1 MGTFTPYKESIFSEN
16 MKRVTFRDTDL
27 AGVTVKVI
35 VSILWESTAVQNVED
50 IEYDVKIPD
59 SGEISFD
66 VAEMLRPFRAAD
78 RRPVAD
84 IYFGGQAPVVSI
96 TVRDTGQE
104 YAWSKALVIGGVDE
118 SVDAE
123 MVRLHQF
130 FTARPQIDETVPGLP
145 QLLTVS
151 LDGQIDGYSYTEKQ
165 LMVRIHFRSHAP
177 IEVLHSTVRKYRGT
191 GQLRATYSHSY
202 TDVSY
207 GTVRAL
213 ADEEGIEDEIVA
225 YDLWGVLS
233 FEEDDGSETVY
244 SNVPYPQR
252 FIVRRARAGWS
263 YFMFLNGLDGV
274 DTLIARGQA
283 RDMVEG
289 ETVTSVNRDVE
300 AEVVNDAR
308 RYREVN
314 TGYIRSREYRDL
326 WFEFFR
332 SPLRAVADLEGNIR
346 DIVVDEYTAE
356 YNDTGEVISFT
367 FKYHLSERELPVMA
381 VRGEI
386 TRPVEEDTVP
396 AGERFAISVSPE
408 VFHVPVDGGSV
419 GLSVVSSAKW
429 SAAVSDED
437 GMGVSVS
444 EDEGAAGDAAVTV
457 SVSGRA
463 ARVDQSASVAFTDL
477 WGNVAGLQV
486 KRAGWRLCE
495 CGFADVVLTGA
506 ERSVVQMCV
515 TNAEAVK
522 VICSGLSGRLDSG
535 KVQVE
540 GEGPVV
546 LSGAGT
552 VSVDVCGEVEGAK
565 EVEISMDF
573 GAGYA
578 GVSGK
583 VTVVA
588 VFGDEEVTAGEFSVA
603 EDRAFGPVVIDSISW
618 PDIPA
623 SGGTVQPVLE
633 YHQDW
638 GWNGATSGGGTITSG
653 ADVVYMADG
662 SPAGSGEVTA
672 ASKGTSVSGRSAV
685 KQMQVTVSLN
695 GKSATSSK
703 VMVCQAANAV
713 ESVTPEIVTNY
724 VGGMGAET
732 APLSAG
738 SGGGSYGLEVTLRK
752 VSAYSSGST
761 VSEVTYMGQNP
772 GLFEQVVGCESEW
785 LAIGYFYASPDIVTF
800 TWQSRGTVA
809 GEKRCSYIEL
819 DWEGVHKEIPVWQAA
834 NAVESTVADI
844 VLSPSKGDDINDIL
858 PASGYSGGLSCNITV
873 KDTYTSG
880 SVDSYTPTPSGPND
894 TSHLAMLSSSAS
906 WLHVND
912 TISGNGGTC
921 PMSAD
926 GRGTVEGSERSAVIT
941 ATYRGSRGTVTVWQ
955 EENYPSYTY
964 EIEIGFYDGDSGIG
978 SESNP
983 VPASGGSVGLS
994 VDVHVQHN
1002 FPSGA
1007 VTSGEETPSAGFWQT
1022 AELAGWMT
1030 GQLVGDVYGI
1040 TVAANTGA
1048 ARSGTVLFKRG
1059 GAIGTMTI
1067 YQAGV
1072 TGGSY
1077 ELKFYSNDGARTAT
1091 IVTQVSGMPLLEA
1104 MNAIGSGDWFG
1115 DFTYEE
1121 ASEIVEQVMATG
1133 HYVEMREK
1141 S

>member
-1 MGTFTPYKESIFSEN
+1 
-16 MKRVTFRDTDL
+16 MKKIRI
-27 AGVTVKVI
+27 GNTVALTWNIKV
-35 VSILWESTAVQNVED
+35 
-50 IEYDVKIPD
+50 
-59 SGEISFD
+59 SGEPYQLEGRQLKLYLSAPNAGRQEIEDFTVSDNSISM
-66 VAEMLRPFRAAD
+66 EWPAAD
-78 RRPVAD
+78 QKVTG
-84 IYFGGQAPVVSI
+84 IY
-96 TVRDTGQE
+96 TLT
-104 YAWSKALVIGGVDE
+104 LVE
-118 SVDAE
+118 N
-123 MVRLHQF
+123 Q
-130 FTARPQIDETVPGLP
+130 
-145 QLLTVS
+145 
-151 LDGQIDGYSYTEKQ
+151 
-165 LMVRIHFRSHAP
+165 
-177 IEVLHSTVRKYRGT
+177 
-191 GQLRATYSHSY
+191 
-202 TDVSY
+202 
-207 GTVRAL
+207 
-213 ADEEGIEDEIVA
+213 
-225 YDLWGVLS
+225 
-233 FEEDDGSETVY
+233 
-244 SNVPYPQR
+244 
-252 FIVRRARAGWS
+252 
-263 YFMFLNGLDGV
+263 
-274 DTLIARGQA
+274 
-283 RDMVEG
+283 
-289 ETVTSVNRDVE
+289 
-300 AEVVNDAR
+300 
-308 RYREVN
+308 
-314 TGYIRSREYRDL
+314 
-326 WFEFFR
+326 
-332 SPLRAVADLEGNIR
+332 
-346 DIVVDEYTAE
+346 
-356 YNDTGEVISFT
+356 
-367 FKYHLSERELPVMA
+367 
-381 VRGEI
+381 
-386 TRPVEEDTVP
+386 
-396 AGERFAISVSPE
+396 
-408 VFHVPVDGGSV
+408 
-419 GLSVVSSAKW
+419 
-429 SAAVSDED
+429 
-437 GMGVSVS
+437 
-444 EDEGAAGDAAVTV
+444 GAAGMMSIDNCNAFQLVECSCMEGCDTESPLVLESDTAVSVVKPVIPVVGENGNWFVDGEDSGQRAEGDSAYEIAVENGFQGTV
-457 SVSGRA
+457 SEWL
-463 ARVDQSASVAFTDL
+463 ASLKGA
-477 WGNVAGLQV
+477 AGLGIGTV
-486 KRAGWRLCE
+486 TAVAYY
-495 CGFADVVLTGA
+495 AD
-506 ERSVVQMCV
+506 EP
-515 TNAEAVK
+515 
-522 VICSGLSGRLDSG
+522 D
-535 KVQVE
+535 VQVE
-540 GEGPVV
+540 QTE
-546 LSGAGT
+546 
-552 VSVDVCGEVEGAK
+552 VD
-565 EVEISMDF
+565 
-573 GAGYA
+573 
-578 GVSGK
+578 GK
-583 VTVVA
+583 LNLHF
-588 VFGDEEVTAGEFSVA
+588 VFGISPVRTY
-603 EDRAFGPVVIDSISW
+603 GPVVIDSISW

-695 GKSATSSK
+695 GKSVTSPA
-703 VMVCQAANAV
+703 VPVYQAANAV

-772 GLFEQVVGCESEW
+772 DLFEQVVSCESDW
-785 LAIGYFYASPDIVTF
+785 LTAGYFSSSTDIVTF

-912 TISGNGGTC
+912 TISGNGGSC

-926 GRGTVEGSERSAVIT
+926 DRGTVEGSERSAVIT
-941 ATYRGSRGTVTVWQ
+941 ATYRGSQGTVTVWQ
-955 EENYPSYTY
+955 EENIPSNTY
-964 EIEIGFYDGDSGIG
+964 EIEIGFYDGDSGTG

-1048 ARSGTVLFKRG
+1048 ARSGTVLFKHG

-1072 TGGSY
+1072 SGGSY
-1077 ELKFYSNDGARTAT
+1077 ELKFTSHNGIMTAQ
-1091 IVTQVSGMPLLEA
+1091 IVSQVSGMPVMEA
-1104 MNAIGSGDWFG
+1104 LTGVGSGDWFG

-1133 HYVEMREK
+1133 YYVEMRAK